1 MVLVD
6 AILGRTAEPPPILL
20 SEAQVRDKLI
30 VALDV
35 PTPEDAVRLV
45 ATLGDTVSFYKIGLE
60 LVYGGGLALAERLVG
75 EGKKVFLDLKL
86 HDIPATVE
94 RAAAQVARLGA
105 TFLTV
110 HAFEQT
116 MAAAKAG
123 VGDGGLAIL
132 GVTVMTS
139 YDDTDLE
146 SAGYSVGVRDLVAR
160 RADQA
165 VAVGIDGL
173 ILSAEEVEAMRRR
186 VGAKLRL
193 VTPGIRPAGA
203 ETGDQ
208 KRVMTPAAALAAG
221 ADHLV
226 IGRPIT
232 RAPDPRAAAEAILA
246 EMAEA

>member
-1 MVLVD
+1 M
-6 AILGRTAEPPPILL
+6 
-20 SEAQVRDKLI
+20 RDKLI
-30 VALDV
+30 VALDL
-35 PTPEDAVRLV
+35 PTPDEAAAMV
-45 ATLGDTVSFYKIGLE
+45 ATLGDAVAFYKIGLE
-60 LVYGGGLALAERLVG
+60 LVYGGGLPLAERLVG
-75 EGKKVFLDLKL
+75 NGKKVFLDLKL

-110 HAFEQT
+110 HAFPQT

-123 VGDGGLAIL
+123 VGESGLAVL

-139 YDDTDLE
+139 YDDVDLE
-146 SAGYSVGVRDLVAR
+146 SAGYAIGVRELVAR

-165 VAVGIDGL
+165 VAAGIDGL

-186 VGAKLRL
+186 VGSKLRL

-203 ETGDQ
+203 DKGDQ
-208 KRVMTPAAALAAG
+208 KRTMTPAGAIAAG

-232 RAPDPRAAAEAILA
+232 KAPDPRAAAEAILA
-246 EMAEA
+246 EMAGGSP

>member
-1 MVLVD
+1 MS
-6 AILGRTAEPPPILL
+6 AIAL
-20 SEAQVRDKLI
+20 RDRLI

-35 PTPEDAVRLV
+35 PSLEVADALV
-45 ATLGDTVSFYKIGLE
+45 ERLGDSVSFYKIGLE
-60 LVYGGGLALAERLVG
+60 LAYGGGLPLAERLVG
-75 EGKKVFLDLKL
+75 QGKKVFLDLKL
-86 HDIPATVE
+86 HDIGATVE
-94 RAAAQVARLGA
+94 RAAAQVAGLGA
-105 TFLTV
+105 TYLTV
-110 HAFEQT
+110 HAFPQT

-123 VGDGGLAIL
+123 VGDRSLGIL

-139 YDDTDLE
+139 YDDGDLRQ
-146 SAGYSVGVRDLVAR
+146 AGYSIGVRDLVAK

-165 VAVGIDGL
+165 VAAGIAGL

-186 VGAKLRL
+186 IGRKLRL

-203 ETGDQ
+203 AAGDQ

-232 RAPDPRAAAEAILA
+232 QATDPRAAAEAILA
-246 EMAEA
+246 EMAAV

>member
-1 MVLVD
+1 M
-6 AILGRTAEPPPILL
+6 TAAAVIEP
-20 SEAQVRDKLI
+20 RDRLI

-35 PTPEDAVRLV
+35 PSLAAAEHLV

-60 LVYGGGLALAERLVG
+60 LAYGGGLPLAERLAG

-86 HDIPATVE
+86 HDIGATVE
-94 RAAAQVARLGA
+94 RAAAQVAGLGA
-105 TFLTV
+105 TYLTV
-110 HAFEQT
+110 HAFPQT

-123 VGDGGLAIL
+123 VGDRPLGIL

-139 YDDTDLE
+139 YDDRDLQQ
-146 SAGYSVGVRDLVAR
+146 AGYTMGVRDLVAR

-165 VAVGIDGL
+165 VTAGIAGL

-186 VGAKLRL
+186 VGRKLRL
-193 VTPGIRPAGA
+193 VTPGIRPAGSA
-203 ETGDQ
+203 AGDQ

-232 RAPDPRAAAEAILA
+232 QAADPRGAAQAILA
-246 EMAEA
+246 EMAGV